1 MRGRSRILNTLLA
14 PLHGLRLNKSVNFL
28 AKNFVYFI
36 EDNFDTFD
44 WLASYYREYY
54 WTTRGEMAIA
64 ASK

>member
-1 MRGRSRILNTLLA
+1 
-14 PLHGLRLNKSVNFL
+14 LNKSVNFL

-44 WLASYYREYY
+44 WLAPYYREYY